1 MHDGGDCIGSEIKM
15 GFGGDNNI
23 NFHWNDSTE
32 DTRPTCAE
40 NCLDLWLSDSFCDD
54 SCNVA
59 ECGYDAGDC
68 GYAKYENLFQAP
80 ALNISKIN
88 KNGNWS
94 VELPKGTTVAF
105 WDFSKLFEIL
115 IEVALVPI
123 EHKSVRAI
131 SLSQQHHFLT
141 VVLYYNTS
149 ASSLNITL
157 QGRRKEDSKAEMF
170 HISIKC
176 DTRNHIPF
184 IEPIEELNRDIVNLP
199 DSIEN
204 VRGNDIDLDL
214 SRVDSNKLNIT
225 EDDSLSISIIM
236 DQLRAEELTLK
247 GFNVKK
253 TAILQ
258 PYVRRYIMKGTVVRI
273 TNFF

>member
-1 MHDGGDCIGSEIKM
+1 M
-15 GFGGDNNI
+15 
-23 NFHWNDSTE
+23 
-32 DTRPTCAE
+32 
-40 NCLDLWLSDSFCDD
+40 
-54 SCNVA
+54 
-59 ECGYDAGDC
+59 
-68 GYAKYENLFQAP
+68 
-80 ALNISKIN
+80 
-88 KNGNWS
+88 
-94 VELPKGTTVAF
+94 
-105 WDFSKLFEIL
+105 
-115 IEVALVPI
+115 
-123 EHKSVRAI
+123 
-131 SLSQQHHFLT
+131 
-141 VVLYYNTS
+141 VLYYNTS

-184 IEPIEELNRDIVNLP
+184 IEPIEELNRDMVNLP

-258 PYVRRYIMKGTVVRI
+258 PYVRRYIMKGGRLENLFEDSDDDQEILKTLENLDIPVHSNNTRKSL
-273 TNFF
+273 FLQ